1 MEHHLAQ
8 VNIARMRAPLDEEIM
23 AGFVNNLDRINTLGT
38 QQPGFVWIM
47 SEGDEHGGNTDV
59 EFFGD
64 PTLISNITVWESLD
78 ALNDFVLR
86 TEHVDF
92 LRRRREWFLP
102 IEQEHLA
109 CWWVPVGHE
118 PTVAEAEERLLHLR
132 THGPTEHAFTPR
144 QPFPAPSSHAVGA
157 DTVPAD

>member
-8 VNIARMRAPLDEEIM
+8 VNIARMRAPLDDPVM
-23 AGFVNNLDRINTLGT
+23 AEFVDNLDRINGLGA

-59 EFFGD
+59 EFLGD

-92 LRRRREWFLP
+92 LRRRREWFVP
-102 IEQEHLA
+102 IAEEHLA
-109 CWWVPVGHE
+109 CWWIPAGHE
-118 PTVAEAEERLLHLR
+118 PTVDEAEERLLHLR
-132 THGPTEHAFTPR
+132 AHGPTEHAFTPR
-144 QPFPAPSSHAVGA
+144 QPYPAPSAA
-157 DTVPAD
+157 TVPADALSAE